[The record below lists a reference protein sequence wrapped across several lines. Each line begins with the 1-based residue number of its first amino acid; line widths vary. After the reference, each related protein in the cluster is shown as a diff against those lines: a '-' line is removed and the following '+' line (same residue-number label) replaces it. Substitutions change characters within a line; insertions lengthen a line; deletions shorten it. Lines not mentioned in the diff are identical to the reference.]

1 MSTDKVFLLV
11 QVTIKT
17 KHKIIHD
24 AIAELQTQT
33 RLSVSSTPKVQV
45 LATKIIPLNTKN

>member
-1 MSTDKVFLLV
+1 MRTDKISLLV

-24 AIAELQTQT
+24 AIEELQTKT
-33 RLSVSSTPKVQV
+33 RLSVSSTPNVKVLEV
-45 LATKIIPLNTKN
+45 KIIPLNTKN

>member
-1 MSTDKVFLLV
+1 MRTDKISLLV

-24 AIAELQTQT
+24 AIAELQTKT
-33 RLSVSSTPKVQV
+33 RLSISSTPNVKV
-45 LATKIIPLNTKN
+45 LATKIIPSNTKD